1 MSLFVISEQ
10 VGLDGYWITDILS
23 GVKKEAD
30 KKNLHIETFP
40 LDFTAY
46 GESSP
51 VVLVVGYSPE
61 WITSACRRAV
71 RCGARPVAVNVPF
84 SVCGDV
90 AAASVSFDYQK
101 AIKTALS
108 YLSGCKKRRIAFLG
122 SRENRLSFDCK
133 KAAFEEQT
141 GAFSE
146 GFARVFEGASI
157 AETVASFLPF
167 SNGFDAVICSRD
179 AEGGYLSAQLQKK
192 RLSVP
197 FIISFGDSEM
207 AQYFTPSLTALR
219 TDFSALGE
227 EAVRL
232 SRFVSNG
239 GCDGFVSS
247 MVECPLIVR
256 DSTDGKICA
265 SDLSE
270 PFLPTPSYHSDPEY
284 ISYLRA
290 EELVRSWDALDRS
303 IVECLLEG
311 HNTVEIAERLFISP
325 SSVKYRIKKMLTAAD
340 LEGRAKLVALVKRY
354 GIL

>member
-23 GVKKEAD
+23 GIKKEAD

-40 LDFTAY
+40 LDYTAY
-46 GESSP
+46 GDSSP

-61 WITSACRRAV
+61 WITSACCRAV
-71 RCGARPVAVNVPF
+71 RCGARPVAVNVP
-84 SVCGDV
+84 SSACSDT
-90 AAASVSFDYQK
+90 ASASVAFDYQK

-108 YLSGCKKRRIAFLG
+108 YLSGCKKRRVAFLG

-133 KAAFEEQT
+133 KSAFEEQIK
-141 GAFSE
+141 ALSE
-146 GFARVFEGASI
+146 GEAKVFEGASI
-157 AETVASFLPF
+157 AEAVASFLPYAG
-167 SNGFDAVICSRD
+167 GFDAIVCSRD
-179 AEGGYLSAQLQKK
+179 AEGGYLAAQLQKK
-192 RLSVP
+192 RIPMP

-207 AQYFTPSLTALR
+207 AQYFTPSLTTLK

-239 GCDGFVSS
+239 GCEGFVSS

-256 DSTDGKICA
+256 DSTDGRVCA
-265 SDLSE
+265 SDSAE
-270 PFLPTPSYHSDPEY
+270 PYLPTPSYQSDPEY

-311 HNTVEIAERLFISP
+311 RNTVEIAEKLFISS